1 MATKQN
7 STRTRPMS
15 HDRADSGSRLVPS
28 DAFSWLL
35 EMDDGI
41 NPQKKNQKPSITQP
55 AQRRVTA
62 RLILFQWRGKN
73 LVHLA
78 FPWAM
83 VPLRGKEWQKQFV
96 LVIHKPIFELLR
108 IAPAELLGGYRG

>member
-1 MATKQN
+1 MTTQQN
-7 STRTRPMS
+7 TTRDRPVP
-15 HDRADSGSRLVPS
+15 HDRTDSGSRLIPS
-28 DAFSWLL
+28 VAFSRLL

-62 RLILFQWRGKN
+62 RLILFQWGGKN

-78 FPWAM
+78 
-83 VPLRGKEWQKQFV
+83 LS
-96 LVIHKPIFELLR
+96 I
-108 IAPAELLGGYRG
+108 